1 MKLTEADRERK
12 SAKVTLVGA
21 KKQAVDQHQHLYK
34 AEEQLAIAHGKI
46 ESQQKEMEKEEVVAQ
61 VEQAEYDVGVKETE
75 ETLRVRSQKS
85 TGVVA
90 SECGPRH

>member
-1 MKLTEADRERK
+1 
-12 SAKVTLVGA
+12 
-21 KKQAVDQHQHLYK
+21 
-34 AEEQLAIAHGKI
+34 
-46 ESQQKEMEKEEVVAQ
+46 MEKEEVVAQ